1 MDLLLSSSSSSIRGI
16 LQDRLEGMTPRAAD
30 ATRSRA
36 VLNNRPAA
44 AIIIV
49 IITIVVVVAVSILL
63 LRRRKGRPIPDQKG
77 A

>member
-30 ATRSRA
+30 AVSSSA
-36 VLNNRPAA
+36 ILHRPAT

-49 IITIVVVVAVSILL
+49 SITIVAVAVSILL